1 MRTGSTGRTGGGRAA
16 ASLLA
21 AIAIAFAVP
30 GPACGQSETSF
41 EPPGS
46 DGDLRVLFLG
56 NSLTYSND
64 LPGMLVFLLDDA
76 EIKATVASLA
86 YPNFGLQDHWE
97 MQDTHDRIAE
107 GWDVVVL
114 QQGPSATEG
123 RGSLIELAERF
134 AGPIRAAGATPAL
147 YMVWPAEPR
156 SFDFQGVS
164 DSYAA
169 AADRVGGLL
178 FPAGEAWLDAWELD
192 EGIALYGGDH
202 FHPSPLGSYL
212 AALVIYEQLIGADAR
227 ELTADVPGFE
237 GVATAA
243 ELQTLRKAAHRAN
256 IDHRR
261 AHR

>member
-1 MRTGSTGRTGGGRAA
+1 MRTGKTGRTGGGRAA

-21 AIAIAFAVP
+21 AIAFALP
-30 GPACGQSETSF
+30 RPACGQSETPF

-46 DGDLRVLFLG
+46 DGELRVLFLG

-64 LPGMLVFLLDDA
+64 LPGMLAFLLDDA
-76 EIKATVASLA
+76 EIDATVTSLA

-97 MQDTHDRIAE
+97 VRDTHDVIAE

-123 RGSLIELAERF
+123 RPSLIEFAGRF
-134 AGPIRAAGATPAL
+134 AELIREARATPAL
-147 YMVWPAEPR
+147 YMVWPAAAR

-169 AADRVGGLL
+169 AAERIGGLL

-192 EGIALYGGDH
+192 EDIALYGRDR

-212 AALVIYEQLIGADAR
+212 AALVMYEQLSGADAR
-227 ELTADVPGFE
+227 ELTSSIPGFA
-237 GVATAA
+237 GVSDDDLNA
-243 ELQTLRKAAHRAN
+243 LRQAAHRAN
-256 IDHRR
+256 TDHRLPSR
-261 AHR
+261 